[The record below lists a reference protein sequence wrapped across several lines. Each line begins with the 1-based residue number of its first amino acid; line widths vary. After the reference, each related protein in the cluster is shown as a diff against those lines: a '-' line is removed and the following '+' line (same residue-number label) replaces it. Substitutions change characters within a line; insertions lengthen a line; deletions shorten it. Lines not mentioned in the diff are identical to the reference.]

1 MNGFTMSKKTT
12 KKSTSSSPQPRMG
25 EMKHEP
31 QIIEKISFVHH
42 SPEAPAVY
50 ISVGV
55 SNYARAIKFYQ
66 DIFHFEKKWD
76 YGEEVGWC
84 ELELPVMGIRIGL
97 NLMRNLPVVS
107 GTTTIGLNVTDL
119 EGTKRY
125 LDSKKV
131 KTSDISDL
139 PGLVSMFDMWDSE
152 GNVLQILGEPRIK
165 QK

>member
-1 MNGFTMSKKTT
+1 MNGIIMSKKTT
-12 KKSTSSSPQPRMG
+12 KKSTTSSSQPRAN
-25 EMKHEP
+25 EMKP
-31 QIIEKISFVHH
+31 KLQILEKIPFVHP
-42 SPEAPAVY
+42 SPETPAVY

-84 ELELPVMGIRIGL
+84 ELELPVIGVRIGL
-97 NLMRNLPVVS
+97 NLMRNQPVVS
-107 GTTTIGLNVTDL
+107 GTTTIGLNVSDL

-125 LDSKKV
+125 LDAKKV
-131 KTSDISDL
+131 KTSEIVDL

-152 GNVLQILGEPRIK
+152 GNVLQILGEARIK